1 MASDWPHASLF
12 LAGTLLSIPA
22 GAAEPLRHDVF
33 ARPTLSALT
42 AAPPDSP
49 ASSPPTEWNPRLTA
63 VMVAGR
69 SSLAT
74 IDGRILK
81 LGELVDGLRLLSVR
95 DSEVVV
101 EKDGQPYVLTMAAPS
116 PVPSKNRGE
125 Q

>member
-1 MASDWPHASLF
+1 MASDRPLASLL
-12 LAGTLLSIPA
+12 LAGILVSMPA
-22 GAAEPLRHDVF
+22 GAADPLQHDVF
-33 ARPTLSALT
+33 ARPTLSALA
-42 AAPPDSP
+42 AAPADSTP
-49 ASSPPTEWNPRLTA
+49 SSPPVEWNPRLTA

-81 LGELVDGLRLLSVR
+81 LGEQADGVRLLSVR

-101 EKDGQPYVLTMAAPS
+101 TKDGQRYVLTMAAPG
-116 PVPSKNRGE
+116 PVSTKNRGE